1 MERFRREKLRLN
13 TNGRKKQEICKK
25 FNQRLKISK
34 VPLIEMKEFRKA
46 KHKIENKFLI
56 PKIT

>member
-1 MERFRREKLRLN
+1 LRLN